1 MKLCGIP
8 SSEQLSAVH
17 RQWIEEALG
26 AKADQTKEVGWS
38 ESIAVGSPAF
48 LEGIKGK
55 LRKVR
60 NREICSANGISTLRE
75 PSSSYNAVFD
85 RKNDDLSFENAY
97 LWND

>member
-1 MKLCGIP
+1 MKLCGLP
-8 SSEQLSAVH
+8 SNEQLAVVH
-17 RQWIEEALG
+17 RQWIAEALG
-26 AKADQTKEVGWS
+26 AKANQTKEVGWS

-75 PSSSYNAVFD
+75 PSSPYSTIFD
-85 RKNDDLSFENAY
+85 RKNDVLSFENAY
-97 LWND
+97 FWND